1 MVFRIIFMILRHV
14 THSVFLFPFF
24 FSRPQNFLFK
34 SLGVVLNKVGN
45 KDFVQNH
52 LNIMFSSVKHSSQLE
67 REVRLMS
74 FHDDNV
80 FKP

>member
-1 MVFRIIFMILRHV
+1 MLPIAFFF
-14 THSVFLFPFF
+14 FLF

-52 LNIMFSSVKHSSQLE
+52 LNIMFNSVKHSSQLE